1 MSIKNLGKNNMD
13 SQLID
18 QKKEKNE
25 RHCLK
30 NFSVKQCSLK
40 S

>member
-25 RHCLK
+25 RH
-30 NFSVKQCSLK
+30 SLK
-40 S
+40 ISP